1 MAFQPERKEMQ
12 WLLEYTHLPLTTT
25 KPLSPKQVPNK
36 LEYTHLPLN
45 LHKIFDERL
54 CKRAPLSGASD

>member
-1 MAFQPERKEMQ
+1 MAFRSEYRKEMQ
-12 WLLEYTHLPLTTT
+12 WL
-25 KPLSPKQVPNK
+25 

-54 CKRAPLSGASD
+54 CKQAPLIGASD